1 MVVRLFILGRPGSGK
16 STVRRY
22 IAKIAQHRFWS
33 PYSTGDY
40 EILQDM
46 CAADLTH
53 TQIRPSEFGGFEVLN
68 FPILDD
74 ALQTIQHR
82 VEKALE
88 KHELGLPRV
97 AIIEFARSDYVQAL
111 SQFDPA
117 FLKDAKFLILESD
130 VDTCMNRILKRIIY
144 RQSEDDAF
152 VPVNIMEGYYQADS
166 TSDTVRNLQEVFG
179 LDSRQIQLMRTD
191 GIRDEFLHDCIRPY
205 AQTLLEPASQPR
217 RITRPLALSHTYTS
231 STRMYSH
238 LCPAPLPS
246 IQKEEEVNQQIDDT
260 RENQFVEVESA

>member
-1 MVVRLFILGRPGSGK
+1 MVAKLFILGRPGSGK

-22 IAKIAQHRFWS
+22 ITKLAQHRFWS

-40 EILQDM
+40 EILQDL
-46 CAADLTH
+46 CVADRTR
-53 TQIRPSEFGGFEVLN
+53 TQIRPTEFGGFEVLK
-68 FPILDD
+68 FSILDV

-82 VEKALE
+82 VEKALA
-88 KHELGLPRV
+88 KHELELPRI
-97 AIIEFARSDYVQAL
+97 AIIEFARSDYGQAL

-130 VDTCMNRILKRIIY
+130 VDTCMNRILERTIC
-144 RQSEDDAF
+144 RQFEDDTF

-166 TSDTVRNLQEVFG
+166 TLETIRDLQETFV

-191 GIRDEFLHDCIRPY
+191 GMRDEFLHDCIRPY

-231 STRMYSH
+231 SIRIYGN
-238 LCPAPLPS
+238 LCPAPLQS
-246 IQKEEEVNQQIDDT
+246 MQKGEEVNEQVDNT
-260 RENQFVEVESA
+260 REKQPVGVEFA